1 EKVYEK
7 DSIFYQAM
15 QLGILET
22 TGLGWKK
29 KDEYL
34 GKISQV
40 TPQQIQDV
48 TKKYFKDE
56 TLTTAE
62 LKPLP
67 MDSKPQQS
75 MGSQNAN

>member
-1 EKVYEK
+1 
-7 DSIFYQAM
+7 M

-34 GKISQV
+34 EKISQV
-40 TPQQIQDV
+40 SPQQIQDV
-48 TKKYFKDE
+48 AKKYFIDE
-56 TLTTAE
+56 TMTTAE

-67 MDSKPQQS
+67 MGSMQQN